1 MKYLTEEE
9 RGRVRAA
16 LLVRRAALLDEILEA
31 EKETGETQFST
42 LLGKHG
48 GDSSD
53 EALAV
58 TLGDLAAA
66 RLDLELGELHE
77 LEFARQRLDDAEF
90 GLCEDCGVGIPVAR
104 LLINPGARRCIA
116 CQETHE
122 HTHGAHA
129 H

>member
-1 MKYLTEEE
+1 MSYLTEEE
-9 RGRVRAA
+9 RGRVRTA
-16 LLVRRAALLDEILEA
+16 LMARRATLLDEILEA

-66 RLDLELGELHE
+66 RLDLELGELRQ
-77 LEFARQRLDDAEF
+77 LEAARVRLDDLDF
-90 GLCEDCGVGIPVAR
+90 GRCEECGEGIPLAR
-104 LLINPGARRCIA
+104 LEVNPAASRCTV
-116 CQETHE
+116 CQGGFERTHA
-122 HTHGAHA
+122 AHVR
-129 H
+129 